1 MKEDR
6 KIKWKGTD
14 KLEEESGLMEEK
26 GSIKEN
32 KEI

>member
-6 KIKWKGTD
+6 NIKWKGTD
-14 KLEEESGLMEEK
+14 KLEEERGLMEEK